1 MNKNQENIKN
11 KVQKIS
17 QQIDTLVQARD
28 DAIWTGSIVMGL
40 LAIIIIVEFE
50 ELLTFPSSILSKE
63 K

>member
-1 MNKNQENIKN
+1 MNRSQENIKN

-50 ELLTFPSSILSKE
+50 ELLTFPSSILSK
-63 K
+63 

>member
-1 MNKNQENIKN
+1 MNKSQENIKN

-50 ELLTFPSSILSKE
+50 ELLTFPSSILSK
-63 K
+63 